1 MFLVIS
7 ALSRAQKKGVEMAEV
22 RIDNQDDFERALK
35 KFKMQCRKEGIIKK
49 YRERQ
54 FYTKP
59 SEKRRLT
66 GKKKKR

>member
-1 MFLVIS
+1 
-7 ALSRAQKKGVEMAEV
+7 MAEV

-59 SEKRRLT
+59 SEKRRLA